1 LVEGKKMSKLELMEK
16 FMKTFVGN
24 GFHLIIR
31 EKENSL
37 LVHTIEIMQ
46 KVNETCPIK
55 DISVGDYFLHLLATD
70 LHGAEASI
78 TCNWSR
84 ELLQNLLENY
94 RVAKEAGQ
102 KEIAMFRNPLTN
114 DTSGWML
121 AWGNREQPKAMQPAQ
136 MAYVS

>member
-1 LVEGKKMSKLELMEK
+1 MSKLELMEK

-78 TCNWSR
+78 TCNWSQD
-84 ELLQNLLENY
+84 LLQNLLENY

-102 KEIAMFRNPLTN
+102 KEIAMFRNPTTN
-114 DTSGWML
+114 DTSDWML
-121 AWGNREQPKAMQPAQ
+121 AWGNREQPKTMQPAQ
-136 MAYVS
+136 TAYVR

>member
-1 LVEGKKMSKLELMEK
+1 MSKLELMEE

-78 TCNWSR
+78 TCNWSQ
-84 ELLQNLLENY
+84 ELLQNLLKNY
-94 RVAKEAGQ
+94 KLAKEAGQ
-102 KEIAMFRNPLTN
+102 KKIAMFRNPMTN
-114 DTSGWML
+114 DTSDWIL
-121 AWGNREQPKAMQPAQ
+121 TWGNSEQPRTMHPAQ
-136 MAYVS
+136 KAYIS

>member
-1 LVEGKKMSKLELMEK
+1 MSKLELMEE

-70 LHGAEASI
+70 LHGAEATI
-78 TCNWSR
+78 TCNWSQ
-84 ELLQNLLENY
+84 ELLQNLLKNY
-94 RVAKEAGQ
+94 KLAKEAGQ
-102 KEIAMFRNPLTN
+102 KKIAMFRNPMTN
-114 DTSGWML
+114 DTSDWIL
-121 AWGNREQPKAMQPAQ
+121 TWGNGEQPRTMHPAQ
-136 MAYVS
+136 KAYIS

>member
-1 LVEGKKMSKLELMEK
+1 LEKGEKMSKLELMEK

-46 KVNETCPIK
+46 KVNEKCPIK

-78 TCNWSR
+78 ACDWSQ
-84 ELLQNLLENY
+84 ELLQNLLKNHKL
-94 RVAKEAGQ
+94 AKEAGQ
-102 KEIAMFRNPLTN
+102 KKIAMLRNPMTN
-114 DTSGWML
+114 DTSDWIL
-121 AWGNREQPKAMQPAQ
+121 AWGNHEQPRTMQPAQ
-136 MAYVS
+136 IAYVS

>member
-1 LVEGKKMSKLELMEK
+1 MSKLELMEE

-37 LVHTIEIMQ
+37 RVHTIEIMQ
-46 KVNETCPIK
+46 KMNETCPIK

-78 TCNWSR
+78 TCNWSQ
-84 ELLQNLLENY
+84 ELLQNLLKNY
-94 RVAKEAGQ
+94 KLAKEAGQ
-102 KEIAMFRNPLTN
+102 KKIAMFRNPTTN
-114 DTSGWML
+114 DTSDWIL
-121 AWGNREQPKAMQPAQ
+121 TWGNREQSRTMHPAQ
-136 MAYVS
+136 KAYIS

>member
-1 LVEGKKMSKLELMEK
+1 MSKLELMEK

-55 DISVGDYFLHLLATD
+55 DISVGDYFLHLIATD

-78 TCNWSR
+78 TCNWSQ
-84 ELLQNLLENY
+84 ELLQNLLNNY
-94 RVAKEAGQ
+94 TLAKEAGE
-102 KEIAMFRNPLTN
+102 KKIAMCRNPMTNNTDDWLLT
-114 DTSGWML
+114 
-121 AWGNREQPKAMQPAQ
+121 WGNHKKPKTMQPSQ
-136 MAYVS
+136 KAYIC